1 MDVRTRPPRRRPLVW
16 TLLAIGAVVAVVALA
31 LFQPWKLVVD
41 NRVDEAAPVAA
52 APPAAPPPA
61 AEAPAPAPP
70 AEPVVLA
77 RGELI
82 SHEHDSSGSV
92 EVLELPDG
100 SRVLR
105 LEDLNTSNGPALE
118 VWITDAPVIEGRDGW
133 DVFDDGH
140 YVSLGE
146 LKGNIGSS
154 NYPLPPE
161 VDLAE
166 LSSVSVWCERFSVS
180 FAAAALEPVA
190 A

>member
-1 MDVRTRPPRRRPLVW
+1 MATRTPLRRRPLLW
-16 TLLAIGAVVAVVALA
+16 TLLAGGAVLAVVALA

-41 NRVDEAAPVAA
+41 DRVDEAAPAA
-52 APPAAPPPA
+52 APAAPAAPDAPA
-61 AEAPAPAPP
+61 AP

-82 SHEHDSSGSV
+82 SHEHETTGSV
-92 EVLELPDG
+92 AVLELPDG

-105 LEDLNTSNGPALE
+105 LEDLNTSNGPDLQ
-118 VWITDAPVIEGRDGW
+118 VWITDAPVIEGSDGW
-133 DVFDDGH
+133 QVFDDGR
-140 YVSLGE
+140 YVDLGD

-166 LSSVSVWCERFSVS
+166 LSSVSVWCKRFAVS
-180 FAAAALEPVA
+180 FGAAALEPVTA
-190 A
+190 